1 MTELWR
7 SKRWYTKDMTIATSR
22 RYRYAKGTLKL
33 LSASR
38 HKCKKDK
45 TTVTCKSSQ
54 TIDDVSSM
62 IIMNIILV
70 AIEWSATNI
79 SYMSRYKLLTMIST
93 KLSMLW

>member
-1 MTELWR
+1 
-7 SKRWYTKDMTIATSR
+7 MTIATSR
-22 RYRYAKGTLKL
+22 RYRYAKGRLKL
-33 LSASR
+33 PSASR

-45 TTVTCKSSQ
+45 TKMTYKSSQ

-70 AIEWSATNI
+70 VIEWSATNI